1 MTDKKN
7 IKKLYTE
14 KIEKLIK
21 YNRAY
26 FEKDNPIVTDEKF
39 DKLKKELL
47 EIARKNPSLKKI
59 KNPEEIVGS
68 KPSDKFK
75 KIKHSQPM
83 LSLSNAFNKEDMLD
97 FKKKIKNYLNIT
109 EDLELSSEPK
119 IDGISASLRYIEGKL
134 TYGLSRGDGI
144 FGEDITDNLS
154 TISQI
159 PKKINNPP
167 KIVDIRGEVYIS
179 KKDFESIKN
188 KFANPR
194 NAAGGSLR
202 QKNSNETKKIPL
214 KFFAYGIGEIEPK
227 IFKDQTELLENLKK
241 WGFQINQHCKKI
253 KSIQEI
259 EKNHSELESIRSSL
273 DYDVDGI
280 VYKVNN
286 LSLQNRLG
294 STSNSP
300 RWAIAYKFSSV
311 KAISKIN
318 EIVIQVGRTGAI
330 TPVAKID
337 PVTVGGVVVSNA
349 TLHNEDEISRK
360 DIRVND
366 TVLVQRAGD
375 VIPQVLSV
383 DKTKRSTKSK
393 KFIFPEKCLCG
404 YKTKKEISPTTKK
417 TDAVRRCSR
426 GYECNFIAKEKL
438 KHIVSKDAFDIDG
451 LGKKVIDNFW
461 KLKIIKTPSDIFN
474 LDYTKIEK
482 LDGWGDLSIANLKNA
497 ISNSRKVVLDKFI
510 FSIGI
515 RHIGQENA
523 KTLANYFK
531 KVEKFSELFIQKKR
545 KEILKSLDD
554 LDGIGETQIKSIEDF
569 FSNSKNIT
577 IIQSFMSVLD
587 IKNYEKKIKSGKL
600 SNKNIMFT
608 GGFEKMSRSEAKTI
622 AEENGAKILGTV
634 TKKLDYLVIGN
645 SKPTKK
651 KIQTAKELNINLLT
665 EDKWYDLL
673 DR

>member
-47 EIARKNPSLKKI
+47 EMARKNPSLKKI

-318 EIVIQVGRTGAI
+318 EIIIQVGRTGAI

>member
-1 MTDKKN
+1 MTDNKN
-7 IKKLYTE
+7 IKKLYLD
-14 KIEKLIK
+14 KIDKLIK

-134 TYGLSRGDGI
+134 IYGLSRGDGI

-167 KIVDIRGEVYIS
+167 KIVDVRGEVYIS

-318 EIVIQVGRTGAI
+318 EIIIQVGRTGAI

-404 YKTKKEISPTTKK
+404 YKTKKEISLTTKK

-474 LDYTKIEK
+474 LDYNKIEK

-608 GGFEKMSRSEAKTI
+608 GGFKKMSRSEAKAI